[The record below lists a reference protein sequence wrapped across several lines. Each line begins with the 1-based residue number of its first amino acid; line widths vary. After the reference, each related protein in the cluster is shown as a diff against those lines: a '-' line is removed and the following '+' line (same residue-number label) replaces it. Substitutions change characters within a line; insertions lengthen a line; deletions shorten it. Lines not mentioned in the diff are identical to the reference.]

1 LSEWKTYYLGRDN
14 SAKDEMLQKVF
25 ETADANNDNA
35 LLYEEFK
42 TALNE
47 ALKLANETPKTL

>member
-1 LSEWKTYYLGRDN
+1 
-14 SAKDEMLQKVF
+14 MLQKVF